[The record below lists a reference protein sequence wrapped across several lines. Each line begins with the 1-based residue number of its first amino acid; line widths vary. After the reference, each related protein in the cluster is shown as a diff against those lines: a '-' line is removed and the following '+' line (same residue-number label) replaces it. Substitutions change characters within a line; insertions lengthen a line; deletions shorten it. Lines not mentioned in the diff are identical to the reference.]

1 MSLRGP
7 VVLLREDNRVE
18 FWGQCK
24 RRPEAYIGSNG
35 STQATNTFSVLQR
48 FTAQMTW
55 GLFFSLPYPGLT
67 SSTTWQGIRALLQRC
82 KKEDSNSPHDFP
94 GMRVNNG
101 WREWD
106 NLDALFESMGPNPL
120 VMSEDLG
127 PQVARGYQHSSN
139 IATSFD
145 WTTVFYCLSLFYPYV
160 KAGLSFWHFTFIVQK
175 FAALICAGEQT
186 WE

>member
-1 MSLRGP
+1 MSLRDRLCCCVRTIGLNFGVNARDALKLILVP
-7 VVLLREDNRVE
+7 MVPRRQPIPFLY
-18 FWGQCK
+18 CK
-24 RRPEAYIGSNG
+24 GSQRRWLEG
-35 STQATNTFSVLQR
+35 V
-48 FTAQMTW
+48 
-55 GLFFSLPYPGLT
+55 LFFALPGLNL
-67 SSTTWQGIRALLQRC
+67 IYHLARNRALLQRC

-160 KAGLSFWHFTFIVQK
+160 KAGLSFWHFTCIVQK